1 MTSPYKIQPQS
12 VPTKAFGVTELVL
25 TSESSDQLHLLLPML
40 AYLSHNSGDR
50 WITWVSPK
58 YLSRDLL
65 LAYGV
70 NINCIRLIHSQ
81 DENPLWLIW
90 EALASGTS
98 NTVIASPGRLNEKE
112 LLQLEVAAT
121 KGECQGLLLR
131 ARH

>member
-1 MTSPYKIQPQS
+1 VTSPYKIQPQS

-25 TSESSDQLHLLLPML
+25 TSESPEQLHLLLPML

-50 WITWVSPK
+50 WITWISPK
-58 YLSRDLL
+58 HLNRDLL
-65 LAYGV
+65 AAYGV
-70 NINCIRLIHSQ
+70 NTQCIRLIHCQ

-112 LLQLEVAAT
+112 LMQLEVAAT